1 VLHETR
7 DILCLKEGS
16 VSTPTNDGASPSA
29 AVPRRAD
36 GPRLVSTGALP
47 AAATVQTLLEDSY
60 ERFRG
65 VRRGAVSHVYP
76 ALSEADPQLFG
87 LTIVGVDGAAHS
99 SGDSRT
105 QFTLMSCAKPFVFA
119 LACRA
124 HGVEQVCG
132 QVGVNA
138 TGLPF
143 NSIAAVE
150 RDERGRTNPMVN
162 SGAMTTTGLLSHG
175 DADGDWASL
184 LDGLSRFAG
193 RPLHL
198 DHDTYGSASA
208 SNERNQAI
216 ALVLATRGALSG
228 TPSLVT
234 DLYTRQS
241 CVTVTTADLAT
252 MGATLADGGVNP
264 ITGEQVVDPDVARA
278 TLAVMTIAGLYETSG
293 DWLLQVGLPAK
304 SGISGA
310 LVTVSPGKGGL
321 ATYSPPLD
329 ETGNSVRGQ
338 LAAADLARHLGL
350 DILASAA
357 PDPAAAR
364 G

>member
-1 VLHETR
+1 M
-7 DILCLKEGS
+7 
-16 VSTPTNDGASPSA
+16 
-29 AVPRRAD
+29 
-36 GPRLVSTGALP
+36 STGQLP
-47 AAATVQTLLEDSY
+47 PEATVQALLDDSY
-60 ERFRG
+60 RRFRS
-65 VRRGAVSHVYP
+65 VERGSLSTVYP
-76 ALSEADPQLFG
+76 ALARADPNRFG
-87 LTIVGVDGAAHS
+87 LTIVGVDGHVFS
-99 SGDSRT
+99 SGDST
-105 QFTLMSCAKPFVFA
+105 TEFTLMSCSKPFVFA
-119 LACRA
+119 LACKA
-124 HGVEQVCG
+124 HSVDQVCD

-150 RDERGRTNPMVN
+150 RDARGLTNPMVN
-162 SGAMTTTGLLSHG
+162 SGALATTGLLANG
-175 DADGDWASL
+175 DANSDWARI
-184 LDGLSRFAG
+184 LDGLSSFAG
-193 RPLHL
+193 RQLHL
-198 DHDTYGSASA
+198 DSQTYQSASG

-216 ALVLATRGALSG
+216 ALVLAARGALRSA
-228 TPSLVT
+228 PSRVT

-241 CVTVTTADLAT
+241 CVQVTTQDLAT

-264 ITGEQVVDPDVARA
+264 VTGEQVIEPDVARA

-293 DWLLQVGLPAK
+293 DWLLRVGLPAK

-357 PDPAAAR
+357 RERDPDR
-364 G
+364 GHPIT